1 MGYVNTEK
9 GKGFAVSTTKGLL
22 VYTVIAIPLVVVTMG
37 LYICFELV
45 IRRSKPR
52 KGIDDPTTQMMK
64 VCA

>member
-37 LYICFELV
+37 IYFCFELV

-52 KGIDDPTTQMMK
+52 KEVDLTTQMMK
-64 VCA
+64 TCA